1 MTVKKRFIG
10 KTNVEVSELGFGT
23 APLGGWPVEVS
34 DKNAQSS
41 LQKAW
46 DLGIRY
52 FDTAPLY
59 GSGMSEI
66 RLGNFLKNQNRN
78 EFTIS
83 TKVGRLIVDTT
94 KSKASEKFIG
104 SPIDKDSE
112 FNFSY
117 DATMKSLEDSLQRLD
132 LNEIDILYLHD
143 PDNHPDHFQD
153 ARDGAIKA
161 MIKLRDEGV
170 VKAIG
175 CGMNQNE
182 MLIEF
187 AKEGCFDCFLLAG
200 RYTLL
205 DQTSLDQLIPVC
217 EKNNITLVLGGV
229 FNSGILIDPSPET
242 YFDYSKLDNH
252 WVRNVTESLV
262 RKPKDHES
270 AEYWLQKAYNLRHAC
285 EKFSLQLKQAAI
297 RFPYGNSIVSSCLF
311 GMTSPKQVNENFQL
325 YNSKIDKLFWEYLK
339 EKNLIRKEVITHKN

>member
-34 DKNAQSS
+34 DQNAQSS

-83 TKVGRLIVDTT
+83 TKVGRLIVDTK

-104 SPIDKDSE
+104 SPIDRDSE

-153 ARDGAIKA
+153 AKDGAIKA

-175 CGMNQNE
+175 CGMNQ
-182 MLIEF
+182 M
-187 AKEGCFDCFLLAG
+187 KC
-200 RYTLL
+200 
-205 DQTSLDQLIPVC
+205 
-217 EKNNITLVLGGV
+217 
-229 FNSGILIDPSPET
+229 
-242 YFDYSKLDNH
+242 
-252 WVRNVTESLV
+252 
-262 RKPKDHES
+262 
-270 AEYWLQKAYNLRHAC
+270 
-285 EKFSLQLKQAAI
+285 
-297 RFPYGNSIVSSCLF
+297 
-311 GMTSPKQVNENFQL
+311 
-325 YNSKIDKLFWEYLK
+325 
-339 EKNLIRKEVITHKN
+339 